1 MGLSSS
7 VPALISAPC
16 VAIFSP
22 SPNNTV
28 IPVHYRSSTLQS
40 IQPQT
45 TLNTVNMPFT
55 ASDICKIVLPP
66 LGVFLER
73 GCNADFFINILLTI
87 LGYIPGIIHAL
98 YIILKYWARAQNDL
112 PYYTTDYHP
121 SPRGPTQPR
130 FQSLISHPRLLI
142 PQTCYSRPRS
152 VRPSTSPHTHEIDQ
166 ESDRSWIM
174 RDSERPVM
182 RMDWCNMVKPIT
194 RLLDG

>member
-1 MGLSSS
+1 MG
-7 VPALISAPC
+7 ALISAPC
-16 VAIFSP
+16 VALFSS

-28 IPVHYRSSTLQS
+28 IPVALPKLYTSVDPTVHQRSTPSTCLLPHPISARSSS
-40 IQPQT
+40 P
-45 TLNTVNMPFT
+45 
-55 ASDICKIVLPP
+55 SSP
-66 LGVFLER
+66 L
-73 GCNADFFINILLTI
+73 
-87 LGYIPGIIHAL
+87 
-98 YIILKYWARAQNDL
+98 
-112 PYYTTDYHP
+112 
-121 SPRGPTQPR
+121 
-130 FQSLISHPRLLI
+130 LLI